1 MVTTLNLKLQYI
13 YCIYICVYVCVCVL
27 KTRNVC
33 SKYYIEFLL
42 HKLTL
47 NHLGFDSN
55 AQLIISYQS
64 NTYCIYCL
72 LKMISMFKKV
82 RGVKYLYKYFS

>member
-1 MVTTLNLKLQYI
+1 MHLL
-13 YCIYICVYVCVCVL
+13 YVCVCVL

-33 SKYYIEFLL
+33 SKYYVEFLL

-47 NHLGFDSN
+47 KHLGFDSN

-64 NTYCIYCL
+64 NTYCTDYL
-72 LKMISMFKKV
+72 PKMIAMFKTAFYERK
-82 RGVKYLYKYFS
+82 